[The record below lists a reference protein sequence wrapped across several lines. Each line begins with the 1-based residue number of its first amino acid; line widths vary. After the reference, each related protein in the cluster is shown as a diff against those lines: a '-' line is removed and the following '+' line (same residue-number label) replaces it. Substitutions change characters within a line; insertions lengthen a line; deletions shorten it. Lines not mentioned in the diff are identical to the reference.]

1 MEPTRATRVRKCQS
15 SKNMIDDLI
24 TFINDLKKTEND
36 IILMIDA
43 NEGFSE
49 LNSGI
54 SELLA

>member
-15 SKNMIDDLI
+15 SKKMIDDLI